1 MPWLRATPPPAHAN
15 GMGHM
20 LWEYTLEYIRLLDER
35 RVERFQA
42 MQSAE
47 DLEKL
52 QETVRARLAEMWG
65 PFPAERTP
73 LNARELGSITQ
84 DDYVI
89 DRILFESRPNFLVSA
104 NLYRP
109 KTASGRLP
117 AILFPPGH
125 ATEGKAYEPYQRF
138 GILGARHGFAVLIW
152 DPIGQGERLQLW
164 DSAQKASLVG
174 RPTAEHRVLGHQCY
188 LLGLNLMQYRVWDAS
203 RAIDYLE
210 TRADVDPERIAMA
223 GSSGGGMETLQFA
236 PFEPRIKAAVPVSA
250 VATFRA
256 KTEALRIADPEQVLN
271 GTLRYGIDHP
281 ELLAAFAPRPLM
293 VGSPTQD
300 YIPIDAARDTF
311 NAVAQA
317 YSLVDAGGKLKF
329 AETNDQHG
337 MNQQLR
343 EAAID
348 WLLRWLTDKSRRVE
362 EKPAKILSAQELRC
376 TASGQVA
383 DTPGSATVLTLNR
396 AYAQQIAPESRVPAR
411 ASEFEIYKS
420 QIVHRVREVTRVGDP
435 RPEFGIV
442 VPDRVFQV
450 GAFARGEAL
459 VVAEQGFNN
468 PGVRREVID
477 PIIAAGYQV
486 VAIDVRGWG
495 ETAPRLPDFDVSF
508 NWEDFFAYRGL
519 EIGRPLLGQRVK
531 DLLAAAPKRL
541 QRREW
546 LVVGVGAGAL
556 IAAHAA
562 ALEPRITQLIT
573 VGGLL
578 SYRSLL
584 SDPLTKQPFSSLLP
598 GVVEAYDVRD
608 LYASLAPRRTLVIN
622 PQDSQRET
630 VHPVAA
636 REELDWVNQVY
647 ENLQAT
653 DSFSVHSQLDVRKV
667 REVIAE
673 WLAG

>member
-1 MPWLRATPPPAHAN
+1 
-15 GMGHM
+15 MGHM

-42 MQSAE
+42 LQSAE
-47 DLEKL
+47 DLQKL
-52 QETVRARLAEMWG
+52 RETVRARLAEMWG
-65 PFPAERTP
+65 PFPVERTP
-73 LNARELGSITQ
+73 LNVHELGAIPQ
-84 DDYVI
+84 DDYVVE
-89 DRILFESRPNFLVSA
+89 RILFESRPNFLVTA

-109 KTASGRLP
+109 KEPAGRLP

-125 ATEGKAYEPYQRF
+125 AAEGKAYETYQRF

-164 DSAQKASLVG
+164 DSARKASLAG
-174 RPTAEHRVLGHQCY
+174 PGTAEHRILGNQCY
-188 LLGLNLMQYRVWDAS
+188 LLGLNLMQYRVWDTS

-210 TRADVDPERIAMA
+210 TRADIDPDRIAMA
-223 GSSGGGMETLQFA
+223 GSSGGGMETLQYAAFD
-236 PFEPRIKAAVPVSA
+236 PRIQAAVPVSA

-256 KTEALRIADPEQVLN
+256 KTEALLIADPEQILY

-300 YIPIDAARDTF
+300 YVPIDAARATF

-317 YSLVDAGGKLKF
+317 YSLVGAGGKLRF
-329 AETNDQHG
+329 SETNDQHS
-337 MNQQLR
+337 MNKQLR

-362 EKPAKILSAQELRC
+362 ERPAKILSEQELQC

-383 DTPGSATVLTLNR
+383 DTPGAATVLTLNR
-396 AYAQQIAPESRVPAR
+396 AYAAAITPGSRVPAQ

-420 QIVHRVREVTRVGDP
+420 QIVHRVREITRVGDP
-435 RPEFGIV
+435 KGEFGIV
-442 VPDRVFQV
+442 VPDRIFQV

-459 VVAEQGFNN
+459 VVAEQGMND

-477 PIIAAGYQV
+477 PLVAAGYQV

-495 ETAPRLPDFDVSF
+495 ETAPSLPDFDVRF
-508 NWEDFFAYRGL
+508 DWDDFFAYRGL

-556 IAAHAA
+556 VAAHAA

-578 SYRSLL
+578 SYRALL
-584 SDPLTKQPFSSLLP
+584 ADPLTKQPLSSFLP
-598 GVVEAYDVRD
+598 GVVGAYDVRD
-608 LYASLAPRRTLVIN
+608 LYAALAPRRTLVIN
-622 PQDSQRET
+622 PQDSQRQT

-636 REELDWVNQVY
+636 LEELDWVNQVY
-647 ENLQAT
+647 ENLEAT
-653 DSFSVHSQLDVRKV
+653 SNFSVHSQLDVRKV
-667 REVIAE
+667 REVIME
-673 WLAG
+673 WLAA